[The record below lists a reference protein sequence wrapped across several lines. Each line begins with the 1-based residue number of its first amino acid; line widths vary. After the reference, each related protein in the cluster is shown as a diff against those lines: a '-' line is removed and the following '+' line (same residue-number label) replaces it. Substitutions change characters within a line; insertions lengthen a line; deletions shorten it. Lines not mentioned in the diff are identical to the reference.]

1 MSGKLLIQ
9 IRTDVDWRSGS
20 YSVRPLLPGNTSVIM
35 PSMTGQGSG
44 NEGIHTKREDS
55 NVYS

>member
-1 MSGKLLIQ
+1 MSGKFLIQ
-9 IRTDVDWRSGS
+9 IRTDVNWRTGS

-35 PSMTGQGSG
+35 PSMTGLGTG
-44 NEGIHTKREDS
+44 KEGIHTKREDS